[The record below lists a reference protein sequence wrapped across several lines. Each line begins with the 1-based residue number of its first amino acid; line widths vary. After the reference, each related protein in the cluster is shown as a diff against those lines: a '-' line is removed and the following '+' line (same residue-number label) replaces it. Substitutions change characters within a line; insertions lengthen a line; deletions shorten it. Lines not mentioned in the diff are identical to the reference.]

1 MFIFTEQEK
10 WALCSQS
17 KYAYDFV
24 IGINELTDRPFISKA
39 PKYFQIHRMLA
50 TTRIHQN
57 DHNEKINK
65 KLPENPDGEKAPKR

>member
-1 MFIFTEQEK
+1 MCIFTEQEK

-24 IGINELTDRPFISKA
+24 IGINEFTDWPFISKA

-57 DHNEKINK
+57 DNNEKINR
-65 KLPENPDGEKAPKR
+65 KLPGKPDGEKASRR